1 MADLLTADIA
11 GAVVALRAGGLVALP
26 TETVYG
32 LAADAENATAVRRIY
47 SVKGRPTDHPV
58 IVHLATPAAVEDWA
72 AAVPEWAHALI
83 AACWPGPLTLVLPRT
98 GRASDY
104 VTGGHETVGLRVPAH
119 PMMQQVLAEFGG
131 AVAAPSANRFGRISP
146 TTAAHVLAELDGV
159 LDPLTDRILDGGQ
172 CLVGVESTI
181 VDATGGQPRILRPG
195 QVTADQIEQ
204 VTGLRPSTATE
215 SLPAP
220 GTLPTHYA
228 PKAAVVLSEAAAAPT
243 TYKQLRD
250 GHSAP
255 IGVISLKGDEFDG
268 DYTSLSS
275 PTDVAEYAHTLY
287 DALRRADDLRM
298 DIVLAVL
305 PPEAGMGTAVRD
317 RLKRAAGRGDKAAR

>member
-1 MADLLTADIA
+1 VADLLTADIA
-11 GAVVALRAGGLVALP
+11 DAVQALRAGGLVALP

-58 IVHLATPAAVEDWA
+58 IVHLATPAAIEDWA
-72 AAVPEWAHALI
+72 AAVPEWAEPLI
-83 AACWPGPLTLVLPRT
+83 AACWPGPLTLVLSRT
-98 GRASDY
+98 ARASDY
-104 VTGGHETVGLRVPAH
+104 VTGGQDTVGLRVPAH
-119 PMMQQVLAEFGG
+119 PLMQQVLAEFGG
-131 AVAAPSANRFGRISP
+131 AVAAPSANRFGQISP

-159 LDPLTDRILDGGQ
+159 LDPVTDRILDGGP

-195 QVTADQIEQ
+195 KVTADQIEQ
-204 VTGLRPSTATE
+204 LTGLRPSTVAG
-215 SLPAP
+215 SMRAP
-220 GTLPTHYA
+220 GTLSTHYA
-228 PKAAVVLSEAAAAPT
+228 PKAAVVLSEADMAQT
-243 TYKQLRD
+243 TFKQLRD
-250 GHSAP
+250 GHSVR

-268 DYTSLSS
+268 DYTTLSS
-275 PTDVAEYAHTLY
+275 PTDVAEYAHSLY

-305 PPEAGMGTAVRD
+305 PPETGMGTAVRD
-317 RLKRAAGRGDKAAR
+317 RLQRAASRDDKAAR